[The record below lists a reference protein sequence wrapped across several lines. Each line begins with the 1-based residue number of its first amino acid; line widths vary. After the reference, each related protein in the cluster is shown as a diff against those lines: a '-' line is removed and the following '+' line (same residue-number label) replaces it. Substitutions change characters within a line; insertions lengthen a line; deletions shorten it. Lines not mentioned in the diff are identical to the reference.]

1 MTQTAGL
8 VKTSLLGDAFAHHAW
23 ATERLLAACSGLTRE
38 QLFSEVIGTYGP
50 IIATLNHLVQ
60 SDAWYLFVLTDG
72 KFPAIPDESKLGIDE
87 LRDAARANA
96 GAWTEYLA
104 ADPNPEADNA
114 RYGDGWE
121 YHVPVGVRLA
131 QVVHH
136 GTDHRSQVCTALTS
150 LGIEPP
156 EIDVWAY
163 ADATGRSR
171 EIGTPPQ

>member
-1 MTQTAGL
+1 MVQAAPVT
-8 VKTSLLGDAFAHHAW
+8 KSLLGDAFAHHAW
-23 ATERLLAACSGLTRE
+23 ATERLLDACSGLSRD
-38 QLFSEVIGTYGP
+38 QLFSEAVGTYGP

-60 SDAWYLFVLTDG
+60 SDAWYLFVMTDG
-72 KFPAIPDESKLGIDE
+72 RFPAIPDDSKLGIDE
-87 LRDAARANA
+87 LRSAAKSNA
-96 GAWTEYLA
+96 AAWTEFLA
-104 ADPNPEADNA
+104 ADLDPETDSV
-114 RYGDGWE
+114 RRGEGWE
-121 YHVPVGVRLA
+121 YHVPFGVRLA

-171 EIGTPPQ
+171 EIGKPPQ